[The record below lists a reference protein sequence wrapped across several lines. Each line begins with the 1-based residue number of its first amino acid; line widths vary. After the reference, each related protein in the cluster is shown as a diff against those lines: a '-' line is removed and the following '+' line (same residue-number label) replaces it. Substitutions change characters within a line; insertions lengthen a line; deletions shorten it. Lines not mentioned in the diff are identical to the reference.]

1 MAYEFHEFMISLD
14 NLTVSYG
21 GWTLF
26 DNISFLINPKDRIGL
41 VGKNGA
47 GKTTLLR
54 IITGEQQPTS
64 GAVTLNGDCTIG
76 YLPQT
81 MRVADTTTLV
91 EETAKAF
98 GEVLRLEA
106 EIDALTREIAE
117 RTDYESAAYEQLLH
131 RLNDAQDHYHI
142 LGGETRDADIEKT
155 LLGLGFKRSDFGR
168 ATSEFSGGW
177 RMRIEL
183 AKLLLRRPSIFLLD
197 EPTNHLD
204 IESIQWLEEYLRGY
218 NGAVL
223 LISHDRAF
231 LDNVTNRTVELS
243 LGKIYDYKVS
253 YSKYVVLRA
262 ERRAQQL
269 AAYENQQRMIEKTEE
284 FIEKFRYKPTKS
296 NQVQSRIKQ
305 LERLERLEVEE
316 EDLATLNIKFPPA
329 PRSGQIVAE
338 IRDAGMSFGEKH
350 VFSGAN
356 FTIGKGDRI
365 ALVGRNGEG
374 KTTLA
379 RMLVGQL
386 TPTEGSVRLGA
397 NVNIGYYA
405 QNQDDLMDGEFTVYD
420 TLDRVAVGDIRT
432 RLRDIL
438 GAFLFRGEDIDKKV
452 KVLSGGERARL
463 AMARMMLEPRNLL
476 VLDEPTN
483 HMDMRSKDILKNAIM
498 KYDGTVVVVSHDRE
512 FLDGMVEKVY
522 EFRDGGVKEYLGGI
536 YYFLEKRKI
545 ESLREIERRD
555 PSPKGVAAKGAAGND
570 SGAGSAAGRGAAGTK
585 AAAKSGPVKSSA
597 AEEPAKAVSAGKA
610 SYEQR
615 KEQEKLLRKLRRNV
629 ETIEAELADIE
640 KRIAE
645 YDARFAAATAYD
657 EADYKA
663 YNELKTRYD
672 RQMHEWEKA
681 SYELEITEGE

>member
-1 MAYEFHEFMISLD
+1 MISLD

-26 DNISFLINPKDRIGL
+26 DNISFLINEKDRIGL

-54 IITGEQQPTS
+54 IIIGEQQPTE
-64 GAVTLNGDCTIG
+64 GAVTINGECSIG
-76 YLPQT
+76 YLPQQ
-81 MRVADTTTLV
+81 MRVADTTTLKA
-91 EETAKAF
+91 ETEKAF
-98 GEVLRLEA
+98 DEVLRLEA
-106 EIDALTREIAE
+106 EIARLTAEIAE
-117 RTDYESAAYEQLLH
+117 RTDYESEGYADLLH
-131 RLNDAQDHYHI
+131 KLNDAQDRYHI
-142 LGGETRDADIEKT
+142 LGGDTREADIEKT
-155 LLGLGFKRSDFGR
+155 LLGLGFKRTDFDR

-204 IESIQWLEEYLRGY
+204 IESIQWLEEYLRNY

-231 LDNVTNRTVELS
+231 LDNVTTRTVELS
-243 LGKIYDYKVS
+243 LGHIYDYKVP
-253 YSKYVVLRA
+253 YSKFVELRA
-262 ERRAQQL
+262 ERRAQQM

-305 LERLERLEVEE
+305 LERLERIEVEE

-338 IRDAGMSFGEKH
+338 IKEVGKAFGEKRI
-350 VFSGAN
+350 FSDAT
-356 FTIGKGDRI
+356 FTIERGQKI

-374 KTTLA
+374 KTTMA
-379 RMLVGQL
+379 RMIIGELEQ
-386 TPTEGSVRLGA
+386 TEGTIKLGA

-405 QNQDDLMDGEFTVYD
+405 QNQDDLMDGEFTVFD

-452 KVLSGGERARL
+452 KVLSGGERSRL
-463 AMARMMLEPRNLL
+463 AMARLMLEPYNLL

-483 HMDMRSKDILKNAIM
+483 HMDMRSKDILKRAIE
-498 KYDGTVVVVSHDRE
+498 KYDGTVILVSHDRD
-512 FLDGMVEKVY
+512 FLDGIVDRIY
-522 EFRDGGVKEYLGGI
+522 EFRDGGLKEYLGGI
-536 YYFLEKRKI
+536 YYFLEKRKV
-545 ESLREIERRD
+545 ESLQDIERKD
-555 PSPKGVAAKGAAGND
+555 TPVAAA
-570 SGAGSAAGRGAAGTK
+570 
-585 AAAKSGPVKSSA
+585 VKETST
-597 AEEPAKAVSAGKA
+597 GKL
-610 SYEQR
+610 SYEQK
-615 KEQEKLLRKLRRNV
+615 KEQEKLIRKLRKVV
-629 ETIEAELADIE
+629 ETIETELAEIE
-640 KRIAE
+640 SKIA
-645 YDARFAAATAYD
+645 AYD
-657 EADYKA
+657 EKFAMATEYNEADYAA
-663 YNELKTRYD
+663 YNDLKAQYD
-672 RQMHEWEKA
+672 KQMHEWEKA
-681 SYELEITEGE
+681 SYELEITENQ

>member
-1 MAYEFHEFMISLD
+1 MISLD

-26 DNISFLINPKDRIGL
+26 DDISFLINPRDRIGL

-54 IITGEQQPTS
+54 LIVGEQQPTS
-64 GAVTLNGDCTIG
+64 GAVTVNGECSIG
-76 YLPQT
+76 YLPQQ
-81 MRVADTTTLV
+81 MKVADTTTLV

-98 GEVLRLEA
+98 HEVLLLEA
-106 EIDALTREIAE
+106 EIGRLTTEIAE
-117 RTDYESAAYEQLLH
+117 RTDYESPAYEQLLH
-131 RLNDAQDHYHI
+131 RLNDAQDQYHI

-155 LLGLGFKRSDFGR
+155 LLGLGFRREDFGR

-204 IESIQWLEEYLRGY
+204 IESIQWLEEYLRNY

-243 LGKIYDYKVS
+243 LGKVYDYKVS
-253 YSKYVVLRA
+253 YSKYVELRA

-269 AAYENQQRMIEKTEE
+269 AAYENQQRMIGKTEE

-305 LERLERLEVEE
+305 LEKIERIEIEE
-316 EDLATLNIKFPPA
+316 EDLAALNIKFPPA

-338 IRDAGMSFGEKH
+338 IREAGMSFGAKH
-350 VFSGAN
+350 VFGGAD
-356 FTIGKGDRI
+356 FVIGKGDKV
-365 ALVGRNGEG
+365 AFVGRNGEG

-379 RMLVGQL
+379 KMIVGLLQ
-386 TPTEGSVRLGA
+386 PTEGDIRIGA

-405 QNQDDLMDGEFTVYD
+405 QNQEDLMNGELTVYD

-452 KVLSGGERARL
+452 KVLSGGERSRL
-463 AMARMMLEPRNLL
+463 ALASLMLEPHNLL

-483 HMDMRSKDILKNAIM
+483 HMDMRSKDILKSAVM
-498 KYDGTVVVVSHDRE
+498 KYDGTVIVVSHDRE
-512 FLDGMVEKVY
+512 FLDGMVQKVY
-522 EFRDGGVKEYLGGI
+522 EFRDGGVREYLGGI
-536 YYFLEKRKI
+536 YYFLEKRRL
-545 ESLREIERRD
+545 ESLQEVERKA
-555 PSPKGVAAKGAAGND
+555 PAKGVQQPEAAAPKGG
-570 SGAGSAAGRGAAGTK
+570 
-585 AAAKSGPVKSSA
+585 
-597 AEEPAKAVSAGKA
+597 GKL
-610 SYEQR
+610 SYEQK
-615 KEQEKLLRKLRRNV
+615 KEQEKLVRRMRRTV
-629 ETIEAELADIE
+629 ETIEAELAGIE
-640 KRIAE
+640 AQLAAS
-645 YDARFAAATAYD
+645 DAKFAAATTYD
-657 EADYKA
+657 EAEYKA
-663 YNELKTRYD
+663 YNELKAQYD
-672 RQMHEWEKA
+672 RRMHDWEKA
-681 SYELEITEGE
+681 SYELEIVEEG

>member
-1 MAYEFHEFMISLD
+1 MISLD

-64 GAVTLNGDCTIG
+64 GAVTINGECTIG

-98 GEVLRLEA
+98 DEVLRLEA
-106 EIDALTREIAE
+106 EIESLTREIAE

-131 RLNDAQDHYHI
+131 RLNDAQDRYHI

-155 LLGLGFKRSDFGR
+155 LLGLGFKREDFGR

-204 IESIQWLEEYLRGY
+204 IESIQWLEEYLKNY

-243 LGKIYDYKVS
+243 LGKITDYKVP

-338 IRDAGMSFGEKH
+338 INEAGMSFGSKH

-356 FTIGKGDRI
+356 FTIEKGDRI
-365 ALVGRNGEG
+365 AFVGRNGEG

-386 TPTEGSVRLGA
+386 TPTEGSIRIGA

-512 FLDGMVEKVY
+512 FLDGMVDKVY

-536 YYFLEKRKI
+536 YYFLEKRKL
-545 ESLREIERRD
+545 ESLQEIERRD
-555 PSPKGVAAKGAAGND
+555 PSPKSAAAKGPAKGAAPD
-570 SGAGSAAGRGAAGTK
+570 
-585 AAAKSGPVKSSA
+585 
-597 AEEPAKAVSAGKA
+597 EDAKAVPSGKA

-629 ETIEAELADIE
+629 ETIEAGLAEIE
-640 KRIAE
+640 KQIAA
-645 YDARFAAATAYD
+645 YDAKFAAATEYN
-657 EADYKA
+657 EADYRDYNDLKA
-663 YNELKTRYD
+663 RYD
-672 RQMHEWEKA
+672 HQMHEWEKA
-681 SYELEITEGE
+681 SYELEITENA

>member
-1 MAYEFHEFMISLD
+1 MISLD

-555 PSPKGVAAKGAAGND
+555 PSPKGAAAKGAAGND
-570 SGAGSAAGRGAAGTK
+570 SGAGSVAGRGAAGTK

>member
-1 MAYEFHEFMISLD
+1 MISLD

-41 VGKNGA
+41 VGRNGA

-64 GAVTLNGDCTIG
+64 GSVTLNGDCTIG

-98 GEVLRLEA
+98 EEVLRLEA
-106 EIDALTREIAE
+106 EIEHLTREIAE
-117 RTDYESAAYEQLLH
+117 RTDYESDGYAQLLH

-155 LLGLGFKRSDFGR
+155 LLGLGFKREDFGR
-168 ATSEFSGGW
+168 PTSEFSGGW

-204 IESIQWLEEYLRGY
+204 IESIQWLEDYLKNY
-218 NGAVL
+218 SGAVL

-243 LGKIYDYKVS
+243 LGKATDYKVS

-262 ERRAQQL
+262 ERRAQQM

-338 IRDAGMSFGEKH
+338 INEAGMSFGAKH

-356 FTIGKGDRI
+356 FIIGKGDKI

-512 FLDGMVEKVY
+512 FLDGMVQKVY

-536 YYFLEKRKI
+536 YYFLEKRKL
-545 ESLREIERRD
+545 ESLREIERREA
-555 PSPKGVAAKGAAGND
+555 PQKPAVQAAPNPGAAV
-570 SGAGSAAGRGAAGTK
+570 SGKLT
-585 AAAKSGPVKSSA
+585 
-597 AEEPAKAVSAGKA
+597 
-610 SYEQR
+610 YEQR
-615 KEQEKLLRKLRRNV
+615 KEQEKQLRKLRRTV
-629 ETIEAELADIE
+629 EGIEAELAAIE
-640 KRIAE
+640 KQIAA
-645 YDARFAAATAYD
+645 YDAKFAAATAYD

-663 YNELKTRYD
+663 YNDLKARYD
-672 RQMHEWEKA
+672 HQMHEWEKA
-681 SYELEITEGE
+681 SYELELVEEQ

>member
-1 MAYEFHEFMISLD
+1 MISLD

-41 VGKNGA
+41 VGRNGA

-64 GAVTLNGDCTIG
+64 GHVTLNGECTIG

-81 MRVADTTTLV
+81 MRVADTTTLA

-98 GEVLRLEA
+98 DEVLRLEA
-106 EIDALTREIAE
+106 EIASLTREIAE
-117 RTDYESAAYEQLLH
+117 RTDYESAGYEQLLH

-142 LGGETRDADIEKT
+142 LGGDTREADIEKT
-155 LLGLGFKRSDFGR
+155 LLGLGFKRTDFGR

-204 IESIQWLEEYLRGY
+204 IESIQWLEEYLKNY

-243 LGKIYDYKVS
+243 LGKVTDYKVS

-262 ERRAQQL
+262 ERRAQQM

-305 LERLERLEVEE
+305 LERLERLEIEE
-316 EDLATLNIKFPPA
+316 EDLSTLNIKFPPA

-338 IRDAGMSFGEKH
+338 INEAGMSFGTKH

-356 FTIGKGDRI
+356 FIIEKGDKI

-379 RMLVGQL
+379 RMLIGQL

-476 VLDEPTN
+476 ILDEPTN
-483 HMDMRSKDILKNAIM
+483 HMDMRSKDILKSAIM

-512 FLDGMVEKVY
+512 FLDGMVQKVY

-536 YYFLEKRKI
+536 YYFLEKRKL
-545 ESLREIERRD
+545 ESLQEIERRD
-555 PSPKGVAAKGAAGND
+555 APAKPAANPAANP
-570 SGAGSAAGRGAAGTK
+570 
-585 AAAKSGPVKSSA
+585 AAKSA
-597 AEEPAKAVSAGKA
+597 AQPAANRDAAASGKLT
-610 SYEQR
+610 YEQR
-615 KEQEKLLRKLRRNV
+615 KEQEKQLRKLRRAV
-629 ETIEAELADIE
+629 ETVEAELAEIE
-640 KRIAE
+640 KQIAA
-645 YDARFAAATAYD
+645 YDAKFAAATEYN

-663 YNELKTRYD
+663 YNDLKARYD
-672 RQMHEWEKA
+672 HQMHEWEKA
-681 SYELEITEGE
+681 SYDLEIVEEQG